1 MLQCPFVKE
10 GIMAGED
17 IIMLSQKDLKRLH
30 VIEKVREGTVKQ
42 VSAAQT
48 LSLSTRQIR
57 RIVSRIS
64 KEGSQGVVHRSRGKP
79 SNRRYSDTV
88 KSRSIAL
95 YRQRYLGF
103 GPTLAAEKLS
113 ESHGIEI
120 TDETLRKW
128 LIASGDWRKARKR
141 TLHRQWRQRKQHYG
155 AMVQMDGSHHDWFE
169 GRGPRCVLMGYID
182 DATGRAFGRFYAY
195 EGTIPAMDSFTR
207 YLRKYGIPLSL
218 YLDKHGAY
226 KSKGKP
232 TLEEEL
238 QGIGPLSEFE
248 RALRELGVEVIHANS
263 PQAKGRIERLF
274 GTLQDR
280 LVKEMRL
287 RDIKSIEE
295 ANTFLD
301 QYWPAYNRRFAVS
314 PVSGEDFHRDISKGL
329 NLNDIFCIKTKRTLR
344 NDFTVAHNRK
354 LYQVQSHIRASAVIV
369 YDRLDGSMAITHKD
383 RPVQFVEIASRPLK
397 EKKEPLQVHRKI
409 YHPTKHDYW
418 KNLKF
423 GKHRHEQGHL
433 IGSLP

>member
-1 MLQCPFVKE
+1 
-10 GIMAGED
+10 MAGKD
-17 IIMLSQKDLKRLH
+17 IIMLSQQDLKRLH
-30 VIEKVREGTVKQ
+30 IIEKVREGAIKQ
-42 VSAAQT
+42 VSAAPL

-57 RIVSRIS
+57 RILSRTR
-64 KEGSQGVVHRSRGKP
+64 KEGQRGIVHQSRGKP
-79 SNRRYSDTV
+79 SNRRYPDTV

-95 YRQRYLGF
+95 YRQRYRGF

-113 ESHGIEI
+113 EENGIRI

-128 LIASGDWRKARKR
+128 LIASGDWQKARKKSV
-141 TLHRQWRQRKQHYG
+141 HRQWRERKQHCG

-169 GRGPRCVLMGYID
+169 GRDPKCVLMGYID
-182 DATGRAFGRFYAY
+182 DATNRAYGRFYEY
-195 EGTIPAMDSFTR
+195 EGTMPAMDSFKR
-207 YLRKYGIPLSL
+207 YIRKHGIPLRV

-226 KSKGKP
+226 KSNGKP
-232 TLEEEL
+232 TIEEEL

-248 RALRELGVEVIHANS
+248 RALSELAVEVIHANS
-263 PQAKGRIERLF
+263 PQAKGRIERFF

-287 RDIKSIEE
+287 KNITSIKE

-314 PVSGEDFHRDISKGL
+314 PARKEDLHRDIPQGL
-329 NLNDIFCIKTKRTLR
+329 TLDNVFCVKTKRTLR

-354 LYQVQSHIRASAVIV
+354 LYQVHSHVRASAVV
-369 YDRLDGSMAITHKD
+369 VQDRLDGSMVITHKD
-383 RPVQFVEIASRPLK
+383 RPLQFTEIASRPVK
-397 EKKEPLQVHRKI
+397 EKKLSLQSHRKI
-409 YHPTKHDYW
+409 IRPTKHHPW

-423 GKHRHEQGHL
+423 GKRRHEQGHL
-433 IGSLP
+433 IGSLS

>member
-1 MLQCPFVKE
+1 VKE

-17 IIMLSQKDLKRLH
+17 IIMLSQKDLKRFY

-42 VSAAQT
+42 VSAAEI

-57 RIVSRIS
+57 RILSRIG
-64 KEGSQGVVHRSRGKP
+64 KEGSRGIVHRSRGNP

-95 YRQRYLGF
+95 YRQRYRGF

-113 ESHGIEI
+113 ESHGIGI

-128 LIASGDWRKARKR
+128 LIASGDWKKARKR
-141 TLHRQWRQRKQHYG
+141 ALHRQWRERKQHCG

-182 DATGRAFGRFYAY
+182 DATSRSFCRFYEY
-195 EGTIPAMDSFTR
+195 EGTMPAMDSFKR
-207 YLRKYGIPLSL
+207 YIRKYGIPLSV

-238 QGIGPLSEFE
+238 QEIGPLSEFE
-248 RALRELGVEVIHANS
+248 RALSELQVEVIHANS

-301 QYWPAYNRRFAVS
+301 QYLSAYNRRFAVS
-314 PVSGEDFHRDISKGL
+314 PVSREDIHRDIPKGL
-329 NLNDIFCIKTKRTLR
+329 NLNDIFCLKTKRTLR

-354 LYQVQSHIRASAVIV
+354 LYQVQSHIRASAVV
-369 YDRLDGSMAITHKD
+369 VHDRLDGSMAITHKD
-383 RPVQFVEIASRPLK
+383 RPVQFVEIASRPLE
-397 EKKEPLQVHRKI
+397 EKKQPLHVHKKVYR
-409 YHPTKHDYW
+409 PTKHDYW
-418 KNLKF
+418 RNLKF

>member
-1 MLQCPFVKE
+1 VKE

-30 VIEKVREGTVKQ
+30 VIEKVREGAVKQ
-42 VSAAQT
+42 ASAAEI

-64 KEGSQGVVHRSRGKP
+64 KEGSRGIVHRSRGKL
-79 SNRRYSDTV
+79 SNRRYADTV

-103 GPTLAAEKLS
+103 GPTLLAEKLS
-113 ESHGIEI
+113 ESHGIGI

-141 TLHRQWRQRKQHYG
+141 ALHRQWRQRKQHYG

-195 EGTIPAMDSFTR
+195 EGTMPAMDSFKR

-248 RALRELGVEVIHANS
+248 RALHELHVEVIHANS
-263 PQAKGRIERLF
+263 PQARGRIERLF

-295 ANTFLD
+295 ANMFLD
-301 QYWPAYNRRFAVS
+301 QYWPAYNRRFTVS
-314 PVSGEDFHRDISKGL
+314 PVSREDLHRDIPKGL
-329 NLNDIFCIKTKRTLR
+329 TLNDIFCVKTKRTLR
-344 NDFTVAHNRK
+344 NDFTVAHHRK
-354 LYQVQSHIRASAVIV
+354 LYQVQSHIRASAVV
-369 YDRLDGSMAITHKD
+369 VHDRLDGSMAITHKD

-397 EKKEPLQVHRKI
+397 EKKKPLQVHRKI
-409 YHPTKHDYW
+409 ITLQ
-418 KNLKF
+418 NMTT
-423 GKHRHEQGHL
+423 GKTL
-433 IGSLP
+433 SLANTNMNKDTS